1 MEGYQSAIQIFKLL
15 VNQGEFNRRDN
26 PGLYSEYL
34 DAEVQE
40 ALAVL
45 EHEFTCKFLHFDD
58 TVYLVPGID
67 SEILGIQPA
76 ELRSYF
82 GSNATRRE
90 VFLGFYIMM
99 YIFHEF
105 YSGKNK
111 DPKKI
116 DFLQVSVLIDRL
128 DERFERL
135 MSMSEE
141 EREELEKTYQIN
153 LSSSMAIWSN
163 MLVDHETKRR
173 TKYNM
178 IKNVCKILEDQK
190 LAYLVE
196 DQIRTTPRLDTLM
209 RQYYLHSERVSLI
222 NQAFDRGEL

>member
-1 MEGYQSAIQIFKLL
+1 MERYRSAIQIFKILMSK
-15 VNQGEFNRRDN
+15 GDFNRREN
-26 PGLYSEYL
+26 PELYSEYL
-34 DAEVQE
+34 DLEVQE

-45 EHEFTCKFLHFDD
+45 EQEFNCRFLHFDD
-58 TVYLVPGID
+58 TVYLIPSID
-67 SEILGIQPA
+67 SEVLGVQPA

-99 YIFHEF
+99 FIFHEF

-111 DPKKI
+111 DPKKM

-128 DERFERL
+128 DERFDRL
-135 MSMSEE
+135 MDMSEE
-141 EREELEKTYQIN
+141 EREELEKKYQIN
-153 LSSSMAIWSN
+153 LSSSMDVWSN
-163 MLVDHETKRR
+163 MLVDHETKQR
-173 TKYNM
+173 TKYNL
-178 IKNVCKILEDQK
+178 IKRVCKILEDQK

-196 DQIRTTPRLDTLM
+196 DQIRTTPRLDILM
-209 RQYYLHSERVSLI
+209 RQYYLHSDRVTLI

>member
-1 MEGYQSAIQIFKLL
+1 
-15 VNQGEFNRRDN
+15 
-26 PGLYSEYL
+26 
-34 DAEVQE
+34 
-40 ALAVL
+40 
-45 EHEFTCKFLHFDD
+45 
-58 TVYLVPGID
+58 
-67 SEILGIQPA
+67 
-76 ELRSYF
+76 
-82 GSNATRRE
+82 

-116 DFLQVSVLIDRL
+116 DFLQVSVLIARL

-135 MSMSEE
+135 MSTSEE
-141 EREELEKTYQIN
+141 EIEELEKTYQIN
-153 LSSSMAIWSN
+153 LSSSMVIWSN

-196 DQIRTTPRLDTLM
+196 DQIRTTSRLDILM
-209 RQYYLHSERVSLI
+209 RQYYLHAERVSQI
-222 NQAFDRGEL
+222 NHAFDRGEL